1 LRAAAAQLQTLV
13 AHDRKLAYLDHA
25 FGKPAWYKENFGELV
40 YQPDGVT
47 PIEPLSV
54 LAAKEH
60 KLFMT
65 LVGDRNAADLADLT
79 EADRRLV
86 AQSNDRA
93 HQREHARRIVFKKLT
108 DELLEMCERKCD
120 SFISCAVADATRLF
134 LLSRQEV
141 LMAAQAAH
149 ESLGGEAAHAQA
161 AQAVQA
167 APPLFAPT
175 LELFSTLV
183 REHVD
188 RAITSHLAEL
198 NEQHVMKLHREWV
211 EREQRAW
218 RENTNWHLQRAYN
231 AEFPADMLGWR

>member
-1 LRAAAAQLQTLV
+1 L
-13 AHDRKLAYLDHA
+13 
-25 FGKPAWYKENFGELV
+25 
-40 YQPDGVT
+40 
-47 PIEPLSV
+47 
-54 LAAKEH
+54 
-60 KLFMT
+60 
-65 LVGDRNAADLADLT
+65 GD
-79 EADRRLV
+79 
-86 AQSNDRA
+86 
-93 HQREHARRIVFKKLT
+93 
-108 DELLEMCERKCD
+108 
-120 SFISCAVADATRLF
+120 
-134 LLSRQEV
+134 EV
-141 LMAAQAAH
+141 AQAAH

-211 EREQRAW
+211 ENEQRTW
-218 RENTNWHLQRAYN
+218 RENTRWHLQRAYN